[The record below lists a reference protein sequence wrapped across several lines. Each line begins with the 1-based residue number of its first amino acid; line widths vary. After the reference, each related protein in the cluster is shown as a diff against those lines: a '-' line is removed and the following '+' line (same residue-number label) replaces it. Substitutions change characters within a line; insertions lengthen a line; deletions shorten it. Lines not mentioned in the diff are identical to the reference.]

1 MTKDEKIEMLADMLE
16 LEPEDLSEDKALED
30 IEEWDSLNALNFI
43 VLVSDNFGKTLT
55 ADVVNGFKTVKD
67 VLDVME

>member
-1 MTKDEKIEMLADMLE
+1 MLADMLE